1 MYANA
6 FPLDIQKRDRA
17 KLEKLTM
24 FGSPP
29 PFPCSRV
36 IVEATRPASA
46 RLELRGA
53 GTRDAFPGL
62 SLLNIL
68 LHSAFVS
75 PLKASNSVLVRKAY
89 ICRQLDA
96 PVLGQDHVFGLDVA
110 VNQPFLSGVLERFG
124 DRQRDPERFLFLEVM
139 KK

>member
-96 PVLGQDHVFGLDVA
+96 PVAKLWWVMGTDSDVA
-110 VNQPFLSGVLERFG
+110 RYALEPDDAHLYSECLG
-124 DRQRDPERFLFLEVM
+124 M
-139 KK
+139 GISHA